1 MAAINEEPDDLA
13 DDPADEADAEGLRN
27 TKRTRDQ
34 VAEPGHA
41 GRRTREGGGGAEH
54 GPREDTGG

>member
-1 MAAINEEPDDLA
+1 MAATTEEPDDPG
-13 DDPADEADAEGLRN
+13 DEPADEADAEGLRN

-41 GRRTREGGGGAEH
+41 GRRTREGGGGERRT
-54 GPREDTGG
+54 REEGAG